1 MRISTMRGLHTKVL
15 TLAMVVLAASPAFA
29 QRQPGGRGN
38 FTMDA
43 SRLLSIKEVQDE
55 LKLTD
60 DQKAAITKITD
71 KYKDDIATA
80 RADRSEAGRAKMT
93 ELRKSQND
101 DLTKALPDILKPDQT
116 KREKQLLVQA
126 AREQAFTQDDVATA
140 LKLTD
145 DQKKSIKES
154 AETLQKDIMDLMAN
168 AGQGADRAT
177 AFTKARTMRQE
188 GLDKI
193 VASLTDDQKKTWKD
207 LTGDKFEFPA
217 QQRGQRGNRPG
228 AAPPAATT
236 PPKTDK

>member
-1 MRISTMRGLHTKVL
+1 MRGLHTKIL
-15 TLAMVVLAASPAFA
+15 TLAMIVLAASPAFA
-29 QRQPGGRGN
+29 QRQPGGRQGGGAP
-38 FTMDA
+38 MDA

-71 KYKDDIATA
+71 KYKDDLATA
-80 RADRSEAGRAKMT
+80 RADRTDAGRAKMT

-101 DLTKALPDILKPDQT
+101 DLAKALPDILKPEQT
-116 KREKQLLVQA
+116 KRENQLLVQS
-126 AREQAFTQDDVATA
+126 AREQAFAKDDVATA

-145 DQKKSIKES
+145 DQKKSIKDS
-154 AETLQKDIMDLMAN
+154 ADTLQKDVADLMQN

-217 QQRGQRGNRPG
+217 QQRGNRPG
-228 AAPPAATT
+228 ATPPTPPAT

>member
-1 MRISTMRGLHTKVL
+1 MRGFHAKIL
-15 TLAMVVLAASPAFA
+15 TLGLVVLAASPAFA
-29 QRQPGGRGN
+29 QRQPGGRGGRGGA
-38 FTMDA
+38 MDA
-43 SRLLSIKEVQDE
+43 SRLLTIEAVQTE

-80 RADRSEAGRAKMT
+80 RADRSDAGRAKMT

-101 DLTKALPDILKPDQT
+101 DLTKALPDILKPDQV

-126 AREQAFTQDDVATA
+126 AREAAFTKDDVVTA

-145 DQKKSIKES
+145 DQQKSIKES
-154 AETLQKDIMDLMAN
+154 AAALSKDIMDLMAN
-168 AGQGADRAT
+168 AGQGADRTA

-193 VASLTDDQKKTWKD
+193 VNGLTDDQKKIWKD
-207 LTGDKFEFPA
+207 LTGDKFDFPA
-217 QQRGQRGNRPG
+217 PQGRQGGNRTPRT
-228 AAPPAATT
+228 TT
-236 PPKTDK
+236 PPATPPKPATDK